1 MKAKHNKNNKKSGKT
16 PGKRSYAGGDIP
28 PPNEYTH
35 STMSCP
41 LPRITERVTA
51 RSVANTTIVATPT
64 ADVKTSFN
72 FQLGNANIGTG
83 FFDQY
88 RIMAVRF
95 TVVAQNNAI
104 GLVTNTT
111 TTLSPMYIV
120 IDYDDSSNLASVA
133 AAEAYSNCL
142 VLHPGESCERI
153 FKPRMALG
161 AYTGTF
167 VGFANVADQWIDAA
181 STTVQH
187 YGIKTIVPGV
197 TAAQTLL
204 QSWDVH
210 IEYFFE
216 FRKTI

>member
-1 MKAKHNKNNKKSGKT
+1 
-16 PGKRSYAGGDIP
+16 
-28 PPNEYTH
+28 
-35 STMSCP
+35 MSCP
-41 LPRITERVTA
+41 LPKVTEHAIA
-51 RSVANTTIVATPT
+51 RGTANTVITATPT

-72 FQLGNANIGTG
+72 FQLGAANVGTG

-88 RIMAVRF
+88 RILAVRF
-95 TVVAQNNAI
+95 TAVAQNNAI
-104 GLVTNTT
+104 GLVTNSTT
-111 TTLSPMYIV
+111 ALVPMYIV

-142 VLHPGESCERI
+142 ILHPGESCERI
-153 FKPRMALG
+153 FRPRMALG

-181 STTVQH
+181 SNTVQH

-204 QSWDVH
+204 QSWDIH
-210 IEYFFE
+210 IEYFVE
-216 FRKTI
+216 FRKVI